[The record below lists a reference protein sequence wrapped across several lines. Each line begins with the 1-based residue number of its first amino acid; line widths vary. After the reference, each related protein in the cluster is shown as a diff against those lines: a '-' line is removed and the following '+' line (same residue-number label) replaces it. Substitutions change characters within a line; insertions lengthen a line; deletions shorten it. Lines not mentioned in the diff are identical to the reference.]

1 MKRRKLISAMFLL
14 SIFIV
19 STINIR
25 AETELEHK
33 PEDIEELSIIKIEDH
48 DSYDKI
54 IVDKN
59 SDDADYKSIQKAVD
73 GASDG
78 STIYVKEGSY
88 SEIIH
93 IDKKINLI
101 GENKENTL
109 INPESKKNSYAV
121 KITAAGVKLSG
132 FSISNDGPGLYTTG
146 VKITASQT
154 TIEDCNVFDTPVGIA
169 VWSSNN
175 IISNCTFWGCEDEG
189 IVFLGSSTSECNNNL
204 VTNCEFYNNCDG
216 IELQYS
222 SNNVIS
228 YCEFY
233 DNTHAGIDAI
243 GSSNN
248 NNVISNC
255 DLYDNEVFGIYL
267 SRSSENQITQCM
279 ISNNQIMMSSSKNN
293 TIDNCELESIYL
305 RDTTLNI
312 ENCENLEESKIK
324 TVNSVYEIYNKE
336 NVHAATIS
344 EKIENAKENYYSKF
358 SSIFALLNLIRSRIS
373 NYLGM

>member
-1 MKRRKLISAMFLL
+1 MKRRKLISVMLFL

-19 STINIR
+19 STINVH
-25 AETELEHK
+25 AEAKLEHK
-33 PEDIEELSIIKIEDH
+33 PEDTEELSIIKDEDH

-59 SDDADYKSIQKAVD
+59 SDDADYKSIQEAIY
-73 GASDG
+73 GTSSG
-78 STIYVKEGSY
+78 STIYVKEGTY

-109 INPESKKNSYAV
+109 INPESKKNGYAV

-132 FSISNDGPGLYTTG
+132 FGISNDGPGLYTTG
-146 VKITASQT
+146 VKISAPQT
-154 TIEDCNVFDTPVGIA
+154 TIEDCNVFNTPIGIA
-169 VWSSNN
+169 VWSSENT
-175 IISNCTFWGCEDEG
+175 ISNCTFWGCEDEG
-189 IVFLGSSTSECNNNL
+189 IVFLGSSISDCNNNL

-216 IELQYS
+216 IELQHS

-228 YCEFY
+228 YCKFY

-248 NNVISNC
+248 NNIISNC
-255 DLYDNEVFGIYL
+255 DLYDNEVFGIYF
-267 SRSSENQITQCM
+267 SRSSGNQITQCM
-279 ISNNQIMMSSSKNN
+279 ISNNQIMMSSSNDN

-305 RDTTLNI
+305 RDATLNI
-312 ENCENLEESKIK
+312 KDCENFEESKIK
-324 TVNSVYEIYNKE
+324 AVNSVYEIDNEE
-336 NVHAATIS
+336 NAYAATIS
-344 EKIENAKENYYSKF
+344 EKVENTKEIYYNKF
-358 SSIFALLNLIRSRIS
+358 VSILYMKLFKNILKLIS
-373 NYLGM
+373 NC

>member
-1 MKRRKLISAMFLL
+1 MFLL

-19 STINIR
+19 STIDIR
-25 AETELEHK
+25 AETKLEHE
-33 PEDIEELSIIKIEDH
+33 PGDIEELSIIKDEDR
-48 DSYDKI
+48 DFYDKI

-59 SDDADYKSIQKAVD
+59 SDDADYKSIQEAIY
-73 GASDG
+73 GTSSG

-93 IDKKINLI
+93 IYKKINLI
-101 GENKENTL
+101 GENKEKTF

-132 FSISNDGPGLYTTG
+132 FGISNDGPGLYTTG

-154 TIEDCNVFDTPVGIA
+154 TIEDCNVCNTPVGIA

-189 IVFLGSSTSECNNNL
+189 IVFLGSSTSDCNNNL

-228 YCEFY
+228 YCKFY

-255 DLYDNEVFGIYL
+255 DLYDNEVFGIYF
-267 SRSSENQITQCM
+267 SRSSKNQITQCM
-279 ISNNQIMMSSSKNN
+279 ISNNQIMMSSSKDN

-305 RDTTLNI
+305 RDATLNI
-312 ENCENLEESKIK
+312 KDCENFEESKIK
-324 TVNSVYEIYNKE
+324 AVNSVYEIDNEE
-336 NVHAATIS
+336 NAYAATIS
-344 EKIENAKENYYSKF
+344 EKVESIKEIYYNKF
-358 SSIFALLNLIRSRIS
+358 STIFTLLNTIRSRVR
-373 NYLGM
+373 NYLGMLNK

>member
-25 AETELEHK
+25 AETKLEHE
-33 PEDIEELSIIKIEDH
+33 PEDIEELSIIKDEDH

-59 SDDADYKSIQKAVD
+59 SDDADYKSIQEAIY
-73 GASDG
+73 GTSSG

-93 IDKKINLI
+93 VYKKINLI
-101 GENKENTL
+101 GENKEKTF
-109 INPESKKNSYAV
+109 INPESKKNAYAV

-146 VKITASQT
+146 VKIIASQT

-175 IISNCTFWGCEDEG
+175 IISNCSFWGCEDEG
-189 IVFLGSSTSECNNNL
+189 IVFLGSFTSECNDNL
-204 VTNCEFYNNCDG
+204 VTNCDFYNNCDG

-228 YCEFY
+228 YCKFY

-267 SRSSENQITQCM
+267 SRSSGNQIKACS
-279 ISNNQIMMSSSKNN
+279 IEKNQIMMYNVEDTLIEDSEVESMYLVNAKVTVKNCKNLAVSKVKAINSDYSINN
-293 TIDNCELESIYL
+293 AESV
-305 RDTTLNI
+305 
-312 ENCENLEESKIK
+312 ENTLEENHTGVKGFFFSNILNFIRLRLEIIK
-324 TVNSVYEIYNKE
+324 GRIFNK
-336 NVHAATIS
+336 
-344 EKIENAKENYYSKF
+344 
-358 SSIFALLNLIRSRIS
+358 
-373 NYLGM
+373 G